1 MLDRNINIKDLQKI
15 DTWLS
20 THFDRENFKGDFSR
34 TQKIFESILLEFNQ
48 REFQVV
54 TIAGTN
60 GKGETALSLE
70 YLLSHR
76 GMSTALWTSPHIL
89 AANERFRFDSEELEI
104 TKLLESF
111 QYLYDTKPVLKEAS
125 YYEFLFYVFL
135 YEVLQRNV
143 AVVILEVGLGGRLDA
158 TNLLDAN
165 LMCITSI
172 SRDHENILG
181 KGYKNILMEK
191 LGITR
196 SQRFLITSLELSH
209 LREITKKY
217 IVEKDIPWIDLYDLN
232 QLTKNHSYRD
242 RNRNMARHL
251 ANCLFRTFKV
261 DLVQDDEFSYLEYLN
276 FKARMETITTTF
288 GKYIFNG
295 AHNVDGIRK
304 YIEQLYVLREQ
315 SDFAPIDYTL
325 VSFSKRQEQ
334 DIFNML
340 KILKQNSA
348 LLGNLLLCCFK
359 HPKAWS
365 TQAAAG
371 EGNNH
376 VPFRDISGKLIG
388 VVEVTYIGNTWDKKI
403 TEGFF
408 KNKSVMVVGSYYFV
422 GEVQRTVLQ
431 KVTN

>member
-1 MLDRNINIKDLQKI
+1 MPDRNINIQNLQKI

-34 TQKIFESILLEFNQ
+34 TQKIFESILWEFNQ
-48 REFQVV
+48 KEFEVV

-70 YLLSHR
+70 YLLSYR
-76 GMSTALWTSPHIL
+76 GISTALWTSPHIL
-89 AANERFRFDSEELEI
+89 AANERFRFNGEEIEI
-104 TKLLESF
+104 TNLLKSF
-111 QYLYDTKPVLKEAS
+111 QYLYETKPVLKEAS

-135 YEVLQRNV
+135 YEVLQRN
-143 AVVILEVGLGGRLDA
+143 ASVVILEVGLGGRLDA
-158 TNLLDAN
+158 TNLLNAN

-181 KGYKNILMEK
+181 KGYKKILMEK

-196 SQRFLITSLELSH
+196 PQRLLITSLELSY

-217 IVEKDIPWIDLYDLN
+217 IVGKDIPWIDLYDLN
-232 QLTKNHSYRD
+232 QLTKNHSYREK
-242 RNRNMARHL
+242 NRKMAKHL
-251 ANCLFRTFKV
+251 ANYLFRKFKV
-261 DLVQDDEFSYLEYLN
+261 DLVHDDEFPCLEQMN
-276 FKARMETITTTF
+276 FKARMEAITTPF

-295 AHNVDGIRK
+295 AHNVDGIREF
-304 YIEQLYVLREQ
+304 IEQLHVLREQ
-315 SDFAPIDYTL
+315 IDYPQIDYTL

-403 TEGFF
+403 KDAFF

-431 KVTN
+431 KIIN